1 MIFENDGSSFELKLF
16 DLRVGFKLS
25 LKNKAVGSST
35 SSSETLN
42 QGTKAKVISVAGS
55 LTYEEEQHLTDLIK
69 LAEAVKDDGSRQE
82 YTLEDK
88 TANVGDVRQ
97 VTFHQD
103 FDVKK
108 MPKFEA
114 WQVSFSLLQFNSVA
128 EQKEQRAAPKNAPVA
143 DSVTG
148 QVISAVTEEGTQ
160 ETSQEEKKGFIWGIL
175 KTLDDALA
183 PE

>member
-16 DLRVGFKLS
+16 DLHVGFKLS
-25 LKNKAVGSST
+25 LKNKGVGSNT

-97 VTFHQD
+97 VTFHED
-103 FDVKK
+103 FNVKK
-108 MPKFEA
+108 MPKFQA
-114 WQVSFSLLQFNSVA
+114 WQISFSLLQFNSVA
-128 EQKEQRAAPKNAPVA
+128 EQKEQRAAPKVEPVA
-143 DSVTG
+143 DSITG
-148 QVISAVTEEGTQ
+148 QVISAPTEEDSQ
-160 ETSQEEKKGFIWGIL
+160 ETKVSEKKGFIWDVL
-175 KTLDDALA
+175 KQIDDALA